1 MIGFSTFIAAGILW
15 RKKLAAHKRLMILA
29 AVAISDAGFARLW
42 LIGIKVTLPGH
53 FGWWLQYY
61 WGIALMLIA
70 MMAWDLWKRGRVHP
84 AVLGGA
90 ALLWANQFI
99 ATQLFF
105 SPTWKAMMVAL
116 VKAWGWR
123 G

>member
-1 MIGFSTFIAAGILW
+1 ML
-15 RKKLAAHKRLMILA
+15 
-29 AVAISDAGFARLW
+29 
-42 LIGIKVTLPGH
+42 
-53 FGWWLQYY
+53 GWWVQYY

-70 MMAWDLWKRGRVHP
+70 MMAWDWWKRGRVHP

-90 ALLWANQFI
+90 ALLWTNQFI
-99 ATQLFF
+99 AAELFF
-105 SPTWKAMMVAL
+105 SPGWKAMMVAL